1 MQEEQLSIVVTIVV
15 LVVLAA
21 AGLGFW
27 VVHEENSPGER
38 PVPTIM
44 RRGRRVIR
52 KTMPGDPCSCG
63 GTLEE
68 SGIVSPRYG
77 ELLRCP
83 GCRRRWTM
91 DGRRVMARRS
101 PRRPGPVPAPVPEM
115 PDPADQ

>member
-1 MQEEQLSIVVTIVV
+1 LSIVVTIVV

-63 GTLEE
+63 GMLEE

-77 ELLRCP
+77 ELLFCP

-91 DGRRVMARRS
+91 DGRRVMARRG
-101 PRRPGPVPAPVPEM
+101 PRRGPVSAPVIEEM

>member
-1 MQEEQLSIVVTIVV
+1 LAIVVTILIVV
-15 LVVLAA
+15 VGGA
-21 AGLGFW
+21 AGLGYW

-44 RRGRRVIR
+44 RRRGRVIR
-52 KTMPGDPCSCG
+52 KTMAGDPCLCG

-77 ELLRCP
+77 ELLRCA

-91 DGRRVMARRS
+91 DGRRVSARRG
-101 PRRPGPVPAPVPEM
+101 PRRPGTMTGVVDEM